1 MARFRFN
8 LRLAPARAASLAVV
22 SQRTLAALNLLQPEP
37 AAPAE
42 APQGPGWFDSS
53 WELIRGLD
61 VHEGAPRDLPLNH
74 WLDACLRGG
83 LAFDSVRA
91 GPLPDAFDEV
101 DAFSGYR
108 LEGLELV

>member
-8 LRLAPARAASLAVV
+8 LRSLPVRSRFQGVV
-22 SQRTLAALNLLQPEP
+22 SQRTLAALNLAALGLARAEP
-37 AAPAE
+37 VVE
-42 APQGPGWFDSS
+42 APTQGPGWFDSS

-61 VHEGAPRDLPLNH
+61 VREDAASADLHLNA

-83 LAFDSVRA
+83 LAVDAARA
-91 GPLPDAFDEV
+91 GCAP
-101 DAFSGYR
+101 DAFSGFE